1 MKVIPEIVDHDK
13 RQSIVSRILL
23 TGDGND
29 LVFLDTNILI
39 WIYRL
44 NTESF
49 KELKIFLGN
58 LISNKRLVIPNWVI
72 HEYNSLLNNYSE
84 HVFYPF
90 KKRLRSLEKEISY
103 LEEMGLLIA
112 DNEFSKR
119 NGFTNKHN
127 FMSEIKSETE
137 SLRQKINLLTHK
149 NNYKNEKRRSF
160 IEKLVE
166 NAQSNC
172 NISELVKNLEY
183 NEFRYNHRI
192 PPGFEDE
199 SKTDRKSVV

>member
-58 LISNKRLVIPNWVI
+58 LYDV
-72 HEYNSLLNNYSE
+72 Y
-84 HVFYPF
+84 
-90 KKRLRSLEKEISY
+90 
-103 LEEMGLLIA
+103 G
-112 DNEFSKR
+112 
-119 NGFTNKHN
+119 
-127 FMSEIKSETE
+127 
-137 SLRQKINLLTHK
+137 
-149 NNYKNEKRRSF
+149 
-160 IEKLVE
+160 
-166 NAQSNC
+166 
-172 NISELVKNLEY
+172 
-183 NEFRYNHRI
+183 
-192 PPGFEDE
+192 
-199 SKTDRKSVV
+199 